1 MIGIVIATHGDLGS
15 GVLKTAEAACGPQP
29 DIEVIRFSAS
39 NSTEDLEK
47 ELREVIKRKD
57 EGDGVLILTD
67 TFGSSCSN
75 IAKSCLKDNRIE
87 ILTGVNLPMLLDC
100 IMYRSDLSLE
110 KAAEKAKQGGQKA
123 IINVREFLEDEENYS
138 HSE

>member
-29 DIEVIRFSAS
+29 DIEVVRFSAS
-39 NSTEDLEK
+39 KSPDDLEK
-47 ELREVIKRKD
+47 ELREVIKRKN

-75 IAKSCLKDNRIE
+75 IAKSCLKDNQIE
-87 ILTGVNLPMLLDC
+87 IVTGVNLPMLFDC
-100 IMYRSDLSLE
+100 IMYRPMLSLKE
-110 KAAEKAKQGGQKA
+110 AAKKAKQGGHKA
-123 IINVREFLEDEENYS
+123 IINVREALKNEES
-138 HSE
+138 CPHPE